1 MNREVANRTA
11 AAQLHCAAVTATT
24 SSAYADTRGF
34 DAFTLA
40 VNVGELGSDASNTLQ
55 IKLQHAD
62 DTPGSAGSY
71 SDVPTADSNQ
81 ASVTIGA
88 TGENTVYLMS
98 YRGAKRY
105 VRVLMTEAGT
115 ISGPVGITALG
126 SYPAQGDA
134 PGAATIAV
142 GAVS

>member
-1 MNREVANRTA
+1 MNREIANRTA
-11 AAQLHCAAVTATT
+11 AAQLHCAVVTATA
-24 SSAYADTRGF
+24 SSKYADTRGF
-34 DAFTLA
+34 DAFTLL
-40 VNVGELGSDASNTLQ
+40 VDVGELGSDGSNTLQ

-62 DTPGSAGSY
+62 DTPGTAGSY
-71 SDVPTADSNQ
+71 TDVPAADSNL

-88 TGENTVYLMS
+88 TGENAAYLLS
-98 YRGAKRY
+98 YRGSKRY

-115 ISGPVGITALG
+115 ISGPVAITALG

-134 PGAATIAV
+134 PGGATITT